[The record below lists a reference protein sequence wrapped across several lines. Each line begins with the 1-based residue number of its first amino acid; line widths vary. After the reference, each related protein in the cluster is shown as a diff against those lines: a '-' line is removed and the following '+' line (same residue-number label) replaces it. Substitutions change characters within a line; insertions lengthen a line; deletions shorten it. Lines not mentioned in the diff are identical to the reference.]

1 MPIRQCRNNFI
12 VHAVS
17 QAFDGLGRD
26 RFALRRAFGSAVA
39 VGTALAARQESVCGR
54 SVVFAWQS
62 HPPPLPLP
70 IVRSALGRA
79 ASASASAGFVQT
91 TAACAVHAHS
101 AAVHCLTA
109 DDKLDRY
116 FDSHMPLL
124 DAARVADSLL
134 LGRKDAKEA
143 SALGNTPPRL
153 TLGMAFPVSD
163 AARRSDGVA
172 RLMDF
177 GEYSHASAAE
187 SRSLSPLSATPSPTG
202 RSHTDRQLLVET
214 SPGDAWQVWTPTV
227 PCVRGL
233 RTVEYRLAM
242 PVWPVPWASGWSG
255 RHRLPPTTGNVMLL
269 FSGL

>member
-1 MPIRQCRNNFI
+1 M
-12 VHAVS
+12 
-17 QAFDGLGRD
+17 
-26 RFALRRAFGSAVA
+26 
-39 VGTALAARQESVCGR
+39 
-54 SVVFAWQS
+54 VFAWQS

-70 IVRSALGRA
+70 TVCSALGRA
-79 ASASASAGFVQT
+79 ASASAGFVQT

-101 AAVHCLTA
+101 AAVQCLTA

-153 TLGMAFPVSD
+153 TLGMAFPASD
-163 AARRSDGVA
+163 AARPSGGVA

-202 RSHTDRQLLVET
+202 RSHIDRQLLVET
-214 SPGDAWQVWTPTV
+214 SPGDAWQVWTPHSTV
-227 PCVRGL
+227 RAWA
-233 RTVEYRLAM
+233 TVEYRLVM
-242 PVWPVPWASGWSG
+242 PGQCHGLRGGPVDTA
-255 RHRLPPTTGNVMLL
+255 TTDNGHATLL